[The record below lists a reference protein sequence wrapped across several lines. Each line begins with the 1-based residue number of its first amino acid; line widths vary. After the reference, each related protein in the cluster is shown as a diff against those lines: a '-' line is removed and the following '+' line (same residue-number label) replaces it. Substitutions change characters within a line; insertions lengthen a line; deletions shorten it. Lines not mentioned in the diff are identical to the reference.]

1 MHKLAFQIA
10 SHSVARGWISNDD
23 LAICCYAVE
32 RRLLSAF
39 FFLVLSLIIV
49 PLKKVPEAI
58 IFLSVVLSFRQRMGG
73 IHARNEWECLFISI
87 SMVMVS
93 VILFGPLLEQLSLLA
108 ICALDAIL
116 IICTYFLEPSYPP
129 QVHFDQQVIDA
140 NTTRKNILLF
150 ILVLL
155 QIISAKW
162 FDSLFI
168 VYSSLGLL
176 SVNIAVIIGKH
187 YTKRKG
193 KHVT

>member
-1 MHKLAFQIA
+1 MHKLAYRIA
-10 SHSVARGWISNDD
+10 SHSVARGWISDDD

-39 FFLVLSLIIV
+39 FFLSLALLIV
-49 PLKKVPEAI
+49 PLGKVPEAI
-58 IFLSVVLSFRQRMGG
+58 IFTSVVLAFRQRMGG

-93 VILFGPLLEQLSLLA
+93 VVVLGPLVEQFSLLA
-108 ICALDAIL
+108 ICVLDAIL

-129 QVHFDQQVIDA
+129 QVHFNRKVIDA
-140 NTTRKNILLF
+140 NTTQKNILLF

-187 YTKRKG
+187 HTKRKG
-193 KHVT
+193 RQVT

>member
-1 MHKLAFQIA
+1 MHKLAYQIA
-10 SHSVARGWISNDD
+10 SHSVTRGWISNDD

-39 FFLVLSLIIV
+39 FFLVLSLIII
-49 PLKKVPEAI
+49 PLKKTPEAI
-58 IFLSVVLSFRQRMGG
+58 IFSSVALSFRQRMGG

-87 SMVMVS
+87 STVMVS
-93 VILFGPLLEQLSLLA
+93 VVVLGPLLEQLSLLA
-108 ICALDAIL
+108 ICVLDAIL

-140 NTTRKNILLF
+140 NATRKNILLF
-150 ILVLL
+150 MLVLL
-155 QIISAKW
+155 QILSAKW
-162 FDSLFI
+162 FDSFFI

-187 YTKRKG
+187 HTKRKG
-193 KHVT
+193 KYVT